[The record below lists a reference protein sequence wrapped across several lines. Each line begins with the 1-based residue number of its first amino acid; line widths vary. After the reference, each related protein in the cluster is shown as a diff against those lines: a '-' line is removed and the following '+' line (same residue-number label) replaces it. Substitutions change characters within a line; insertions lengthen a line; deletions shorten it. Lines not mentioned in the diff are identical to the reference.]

1 MLDTNFEA
9 SPISFLLFLF
19 FAGITVLGAGGVAF
33 FRNIVYSAF
42 ALLAAFAGVV
52 GLFAFMS
59 ADFLA
64 VVQLMVYVGGIL
76 VLILFAVML
85 TNRISDVKHSNPSNN
100 RPLGLLA
107 FAGVLA
113 VLLIALLG
121 HDWPTIAEPPHAPTA
136 AVIGDAFLSE
146 YLLPFE
152 IAGIMLLA
160 ALLAAVV
167 VARKEIK
174 GVPETGNGAQE
185 SEGAQS

>member
-1 MLDTNFEA
+1 MLESLLSNV
-9 SPISFLLFLF
+9 PISFHVFMLFATVTV
-19 FAGITVLGAGGVAF
+19 AGAAGVAF
-33 FRNIVYSAF
+33 ARNIVYSAF

-85 TNRISDVKHSNPSNN
+85 TNRITDTQRSNPSMHV
-100 RPLGLLA
+100 PMGLAMLTL
-107 FAGVLA
+107 VTTT
-113 VLLIALLG
+113 LIAAVAG
-121 HDWPTIAEPPHAPTA
+121 HDWPTKPTPPYAPTTA
-136 AVIGDAFLSE
+136 LIGDALLGP

-152 IAGIMLLA
+152 VAGILLLA

-174 GVPETGNGAQE
+174 DEDDA
-185 SEGAQS
+185 